1 MRKNHISHK
10 RSGLNLAKQKK
21 EILSE
26 ADCSGVIA
34 MAWDDQT
41 SFEDIFINYNYTEKD
56 VISLMKKRLKRG
68 SYRKWRQRVNGRRT
82 KHFKKLQ
89 AHA

>member
-1 MRKNHISHK
+1 LGTLTLTKNLKRK
-10 RSGLNLAKQKK
+10 
-21 EILSE
+21 LSE
-26 ADCSGVIA
+26 ADRSRVIE

-41 SFEDIFINYNYTEKD
+41 SFEDIAINYGYNEKE
-56 VISLMKKRLKRG
+56 VIHLMRKNLKRG
-68 SYRKWRQRVNGRRT
+68 SYKKWRQRVSGRKS

>member
-1 MRKNHISHK
+1 MT
-10 RSGLNLAKQKK
+10 KK
-21 EILSE
+21 IIHRLSE
-26 ADCSGVIA
+26 ADSSRVIE

-41 SFEDIFINYNYTEKD
+41 SFEDIAINYDYTEKE
-56 VISLMKKRLKRG
+56 VIHLMKKNLKKG
-68 SYRKWRQRVNGRRT
+68 SYKKWRQRVSGRKS